1 MKTLALGVLAAIV
14 IAILATIAVWSS
26 VSDAPWEQE
35 ASDPIV
41 VEDRTDEVEDKT
53 DEIRCEGA
61 LRLREVLQPSNGSIP
76 GIPTIPGIPPIP
88 GFNEGIDVQAELRRA
103 ESEIDRYC

>member
-41 VEDRTDEVEDKT
+41 VEDRTGEVEDKT
-53 DEIRCEGA
+53 NEIRCEGA
-61 LRLREVLQPSNGSIP
+61 LRLREVLQPSNG
-76 GIPTIPGIPPIP
+76 GIPSIPPIP